1 MARATLDELRREGLE
16 VEILEG
22 VDDARAA
29 V

>member
-22 VDDARAA
+22 VHDARAA

>member
-1 MARATLDELRREGLE
+1 MLRVTMDELRREGLE

-22 VDDARAA
+22 FDDARAA